1 MKISELNDQQLAKLV
16 DNRWSSSESV
26 WDIVTKTYEANL
38 KIYKN
43 EPEWLKDL
51 PRKKSKVRA
60 NRIFVDTEAVINT
73 LIANPPKPTML
84 PARDTPQA
92 KLLATQKEK
101 YFQLKYDERNV
112 KEVVRKGLRNLYFS
126 RLLVLKPFW
135 DPKINDFNV
144 RALDPRKV
152 RLGKK
157 ATKEDDS
164 EFAIEEID
172 DSLSSVLRRFPTKKK
187 ELMDKYG
194 YTNEADILIE
204 NRDIT
209 YKEAW
214 IRDTVVF
221 KLDTIILGKIRNP
234 YWDWEGLLIT
244 PEEEQQLAAADTSD
258 ARRTVMQGIKQQQGT
273 RKSALQARV
282 AAAKAQQGQPT
293 PENTAQPQGQTG
305 QPSPLPKPAPGQQE
319 GDTAPA
325 LENVDEPISFNSY
338 YFNHFDQPR
347 KPYIIATVFNNE
359 NSPIG
364 QTDMITQAAPLQESV
379 DERKRDIST
388 NARVVNGVWLIDST
402 VMDKADAQKLNA
414 DADGKIWGKGVA
426 AGVKRETGPALP
438 AFVVEDMQDS
448 RSEID
453 NIMAASSAFR
463 GEREGAETK
472 GGRLA
477 LVDQSYLRLNELVQV
492 TDYVSYELFNW
503 FYQLAKVRY
512 TEHHY
517 AKTMGKDMAAQMI
530 TLTQD
535 DFEDGEEVRV
545 IPGKTLPEDR
555 QFRFQLA
562 QQDVENG
569 LIAPSDYLE
578 VAGYDMP
585 QEKAKNAVKFKL
597 NPGLAVGLSADEM
610 QQLVPA
616 QPHDKIS
623 VVVAYKDLP
632 PDGQV
637 QLAQQIGVKL
647 DPHIVVGEKMKE
659 HADAKAATD
668 AKTAALNKA
677 PVKSPTQV

>member
-1 MKISELNDQQLAKLV
+1 MKIADLNDKQLAKLV
-16 DNRWSSSESV
+16 DNRWASSETV
-26 WDIVTKTYEANL
+26 WNIVQKTYEANL
-38 KIYKN
+38 KVYKN
-43 EPEWLKDL
+43 EPDWLKDL

-60 NRIFVDTEAVINT
+60 NRIFVDTEAVINS
-73 LIANPPKPTML
+73 LIANPPKPTIL
-84 PARDTPQA
+84 PARDTPEA

-101 YFQLKYDERNV
+101 YFQIKYEERNV

-126 RLLVLKPFW
+126 RLLVLKPYW

-172 DSLSSVLRRFPTKKK
+172 DSLTSVLRRFPTKKDDILK
-187 ELMDKYG
+187 KFG

-204 NRDIT
+204 NPDVT

-214 IRDTVVF
+214 IREYTIF
-221 KLDTIILGKIRNP
+221 KLDDIILGKIRNP
-234 YWDWEGLLIT
+234 YWDWEGVLIT
-244 PEEEQQLAAADTSD
+244 PEEEQKLAQSGTSEQ
-258 ARRTVMQGIKQQQGT
+258 RRSVMQGIKQQQDT
-273 RKSALQARV
+273 RKVALQARMQT
-282 AAAKAQQGQPT
+282 AAQAQ
-293 PENTAQPQGQTG
+293 NTAQPQDQMERPP
-305 QPSPLPKPAPGQQE
+305 QAPTGQQE
-319 GDTAPA
+319 GNTAPA
-325 LENVDEPISFNSY
+325 LENVEEPITFNSY

-347 KPYIIATVFNNE
+347 KPYIIATIFNNE

-364 QTDMITQAAPLQESV
+364 QTDMIGQAAPLQESV

-388 NARVVNGVWLIDST
+388 NARVVNGVWLIDSN

-438 AFVVEDMQDS
+438 SFVVEDMQDS
-448 RSEID
+448 RNEID

-463 GEREGAETK
+463 GEREGTETK

-477 LVDQSYLRLNELVQV
+477 LVDQSFLRLNELVQV
-492 TDYVSYELFNW
+492 TDYVNYELFNW

-530 TLTQD
+530 ALTQD

-545 IPGKTLPEDR
+545 IAGKTLPEDR
-555 QFRFQLA
+555 KFRFELA
-562 QQDVENG
+562 QEDVAKG
-569 LIAPSDYLE
+569 IIAPVDYLE
-578 VAGYDMP
+578 VAGYEMP

-597 NPGLAVGLSADEM
+597 NPAMAVGISGEEL
-610 QQLVPA
+610 QQLVPQ

-623 VVVAYKDLP
+623 VMVAYKDLP

-637 QLAQQIGVKL
+637 QLGQQIGLKL
-647 DPHIVVGEKMKE
+647 DPHIVVGEKMKQHVDE
-659 HADAKAATD
+659 HAATQAKTD
-668 AKTAALNKA
+668 ALNNKS
-677 PVKSPTQV
+677 VKSPIKV